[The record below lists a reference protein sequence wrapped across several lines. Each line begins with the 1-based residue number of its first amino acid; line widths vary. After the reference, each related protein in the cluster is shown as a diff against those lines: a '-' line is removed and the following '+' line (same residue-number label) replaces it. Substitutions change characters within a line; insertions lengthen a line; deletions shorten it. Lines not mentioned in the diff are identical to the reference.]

1 MNPVPRHY
9 GLAGPFGVVTNDIR
23 KRRNSQQG
31 EGVRGEG
38 GRR

>member
-9 GLAGPFGVVTNDIR
+9 GLAGPFGAITSGIR
-23 KRRNSQQG
+23 KRRNSFCQQG
-31 EGVRGEG
+31 EGLRE